1 MAGVKR
7 NSIRKKP
14 QIAVRKK
21 ETVPNARV
29 LVVDDEKAFA
39 ELIQESLEEEG
50 YEITATQD
58 SYHALELLQRSSFDV
73 ALVDVRM
80 PKMSGLE
87 LLQFFKMRDPRM
99 MVILMTAYGSLALGM
114 NSLHQGAFDYLNKP
128 FSLKTLRDRVREA
141 LQRRKQLVLEQSRDH
156 EDEL

>member
-1 MAGVKR
+1 MAGVKK
-7 NSIRKKP
+7 NLARKKP
-14 QIAVRKK
+14 RAAAYKK
-21 ETVPNARV
+21 ESAPNGRI

-50 YEITATQD
+50 YEIEATQD
-58 SYHALELLQRSSFDV
+58 PYHALELLQRSSFDV

-87 LLQFFKMRDPRM
+87 LLQFLKMRDPRM

-114 NSLHQGAFDYLNKP
+114 DSLHQGAFDYLNKP

-141 LQRRKQLVLEQSRDH
+141 LQRRKRLVLEQSHDH